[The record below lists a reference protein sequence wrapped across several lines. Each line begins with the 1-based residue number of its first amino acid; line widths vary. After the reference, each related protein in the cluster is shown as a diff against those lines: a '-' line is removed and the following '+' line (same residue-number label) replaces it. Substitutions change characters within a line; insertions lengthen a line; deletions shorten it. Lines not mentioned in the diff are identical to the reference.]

1 MTAATRINEVEAA
14 LLRDVLTRRQPVDID
29 ALRDVTG
36 DLEDPLHQRIAQAI
50 LDLDAAGL
58 PANPVTVA
66 HHLNADDTDRH
77 RIALLLEGPLGD
89 TRAYADI
96 IGDHRRQQ
104 RIVLL
109 LREAARTA
117 ETGDIHQA
125 LAHATDAVD
134 LHATNTNRDDHL
146 QWVTDALEPHLELLE
161 ARAEGQLVGH
171 TTGWADLDHFIGGL
185 RGGQLVVVAGRPAM
199 GKSVFGAHLA
209 VTAARENIP
218 TVIASVEM
226 STSEILDRLIAAEAR
241 LPTSSLRTGPALN
254 DWPRITDAV
263 GNLAGLPLAIDDRPD
278 ATLATIRAD
287 AHRAHAGLVVV
298 DYLQLLQ
305 ATTRRDSREREV
317 ADLSGGLKRLA
328 RELDAPVVALSQLN
342 RNLELRREKRPQL
355 ADLRESG
362 AIEQDADV
370 VIGLYRDEV
379 YDPETRDA
387 GVLEAIVLKQRS
399 GPLGT
404 ARLGWIAE
412 HQRIVNLA
420 TQGGL

>member
-1 MTAATRINEVEAA
+1 MNGTAIRDIEAG
-14 LLRDVLTRRQPVDID
+14 LLRDVLTRRQPIDVD
-29 ALRDVTG
+29 ALRDVLA
-36 DLEDPLHQRIAQAI
+36 DIEDPFHIRIAQAV
-50 LDLDAAGL
+50 LDLDANGTI
-58 PANPVTVA
+58 ANPVTVA

-96 IGDHRRQQ
+96 ITEHRRNA
-104 RIVLL
+104 RITLL
-109 LREAARTA
+109 LREAARCA
-117 ETGDIHQA
+117 DTGDLTQA
-125 LAHATDAVD
+125 LTHATDAVD
-134 LHATNTNRDDHL
+134 LHTNTGDRDTHL

-161 ARAEGQLVGH
+161 ARAEGELVGH
-171 TTGWADLDHFIGGL
+171 TTGWADLDRIIGGL

-209 VTAARENIP
+209 VTAARHDIP
-218 TVIASVEM
+218 TVVASVEM
-226 STSEILDRLIAAEAR
+226 SVTEILDRLLAAEAR
-241 LPTSSLRTGPALN
+241 IPTSHLRHGPAVN

-263 GNLAGLPLAIDDRPD
+263 GSLAGLPLAIDDRPD

-298 DYLQLLQ
+298 DYLQLLS

-342 RNLELRREKRPQL
+342 RNIELRREKRPQL

-379 YDPETRDA
+379 YNPDTRDA
-387 GVLEAIVLKQRS
+387 GVIEAIVLKQRS

-412 HQRIVNLA
+412 HQRIVTLA
-420 TQGGL
+420 PQGGL